1 MATFAPHTRFLLH
14 LHHSRLHPHAYQF
27 RNVPSIYRAQHTHTH
42 TPRTPT
48 RLKLPPTLSLFVAV
62 SGLIYY
68 AATLHISPQP
78 KTLNPQT
85 FTVYTL
91 TSKTPVATSPISHTT
106 IFSLRPV
113 HPPDQQLPFGEG
125 ILSVQIKQPQL
136 QIARSYTP
144 LPNAGDGEGEEDGAL
159 RFLVKREPGGEMTR
173 YLFSLG
179 LEDKVFLRGPMVE
192 YIFPPAGEVDK
203 TLFIAGGTGIAPA
216 LQLAANSPSQKTEI
230 FWAVRNKAETEGAM
244 AEGVER
250 LIRKTKG
257 KVSVKV
263 FVDAEGGIGVRDVER
278 GMEGGKVA
286 VVVSGPE
293 GFIKWVAGEKVW
305 KDGREEQG
313 KLGGVVRRV
322 LEKRGG
328 EVSVFKL

>member
-1 MATFAPHTRFLLH
+1 MATFTSHTRFLLH
-14 LHHSRLHPHAYQF
+14 LHRTHLHHRTYQF
-27 RNVPSIYRAQHTHTH
+27 RNAPPIHRTQHTYTH
-42 TPRTPT
+42 TPRKPT

-68 AATLHISPQP
+68 AATFHISPQP

-85 FTVYTL
+85 FTAYTL
-91 TSKTPVATSPISHTT
+91 ASKTPVATSPPSHTT

-113 HPPDQQLPFGEG
+113 HPPGQQLPSTEG

-136 QIARSYTP
+136 QIARSYSP
-144 LPNAGDGEGEEDGAL
+144 LPSNTGEEDDGAL
-159 RFLVKREPGGEMTR
+159 RFLVKLEPGGEVTR

-179 LEDKVFLRGPMVE
+179 VEDKVFLRGPTVE

-216 LQLAANSPSQKTEI
+216 LQLAANSLAPETEI
-230 FWAVRNKAETEGAM
+230 FWAVRSRAETGGAM
-244 AEGVER
+244 AEEVGR
-250 LIRKTKG
+250 LVRKAGG
-257 KVSVKV
+257 KVSVRV
-263 FVDAEGGIGVRDVER
+263 FVDEEGGIGVHDVER

-305 KDGREEQG
+305 RGGREEQG
-313 KLGGVVRRV
+313 KLGGMVRKV

-328 EVSVFKL
+328 EVTVFKL

>member
-1 MATFAPHTRFLLH
+1 MATFALRTRFLPH
-14 LHHSRLHPHAYQF
+14 LRHLGLHPRTYQF
-27 RNVPSIYRAQHTHTH
+27 RNAPLVNRTQHTYTH
-42 TPRTPT
+42 TPREPT

-85 FTVYTL
+85 FTEYIL
-91 TSKTPVATSPISHTT
+91 TSKTPVTTSPPSHTA
-106 IFSLRPV
+106 IFSLRPAH
-113 HPPDQQLPFGEG
+113 HPGQQLPFSEG

-144 LPNAGDGEGEEDGAL
+144 LPSCAAGEDDGAL
-159 RFLVKREPGGEMTR
+159 RFLVKREPGGEMTG

-179 LEDKVFLRGPMVE
+179 AEDRVFLRGPTVE

-216 LQLAANSPSQKTEI
+216 LQLAANSLAPETEI
-230 FWAVRNKAETEGAM
+230 FWAVRRRAETEGVM
-244 AEGVER
+244 ADEVER
-250 LIRKTKG
+250 LVRNIKG
-257 KVSVKV
+257 KVSVRV
-263 FVDAEGGIGVRDVER
+263 FVDAEGGIRIQDVER
-278 GMEGGKVA
+278 GIEGKKVA

-305 KDGREEQG
+305 RGGREEQG
-313 KLGGVVRRV
+313 KLGGIMRKV
-322 LEKRGG
+322 LERSGG
-328 EVSVFKL
+328 EVTVFKL